1 VSELPKGWVETS
13 IEDVCYVNPRR
24 DVDLDLDDLVS
35 FVPMPALDEFSG
47 EITRPIQRPLR
58 QVAKGFTQFLE
69 GDVLFAKITPSMEN
83 GKSAVAR
90 HLTNGTGFGSTEFH
104 VLRSTGV
111 IEPDYLWRYLRQQEF
126 RDNAAA
132 VMTGAV
138 GQLRV
143 PTEYLKK
150 HPIPLAP
157 LTEQRRIVAKLD
169 ELLARTARARADL
182 DRIPILVSSCKQALL
197 ASAFSGGLTAGWR
210 LHQSL
215 TPARPEEIRA
225 VVKQERDKQRAA
237 EGVRS
242 KGANRN
248 IPPDIADPPPLP
260 KGWAWLTFEECS
272 WDLTVGHVG
281 PMKDRYV
288 PSGTPF
294 LRSLNVKPN
303 RIDLTNIVYIG
314 SDFDREL
321 HKSRLKAG
329 TIVVVRTGAPG
340 VAAVIPPEL
349 DGANCS
355 DLVICRPVNSVNPH
369 YAAYFINSAFAQNV
383 VAGFQVGVAQQHFNV
398 GAMSKLALPYAPF
411 EEQCEIVF
419 WLDTAFGW
427 LDRLAAERGHAMQL
441 LPHLDQAIL
450 AKAFRGELVPQDPR
464 DKPASELL
472 ARSRV
477 ARAEAPK
484 RIRRVNPRAT
494 GEVVTSEIEPPTLAQ
509 KEQDMDKTRKDV
521 PANHLCEVV
530 KKAGG
535 EIKADALWRASE
547 MQIDEF
553 YKLLRDDIAAKRL
566 KETADKVSITD
577 AR

>member
-1 VSELPKGWVETS
+1 VSELPRGWVETS
-13 IEDVCYVNPRR
+13 IQDVCYVNPRR

-90 HLTNGTGFGSTEFH
+90 HLTNGIGFGSTEFH

-169 ELLARTARARADL
+169 ALLARTARARADL

-197 ASAFSGGLTAGWR
+197 ASAFSGKLTAGWR
-210 LHQSL
+210 RYRAI
-215 TPARPEEIRA
+215 TPRRPEEIRA
-225 VVKQERDKQRAA
+225 AVKQERDKQRAA
-237 EGVRS
+237 EGIRS

-260 KGWAWLTFEECS
+260 NGWAWLTFEECS

-288 PSGTPF
+288 RSGTPF

-303 RIDLTNIVYIG
+303 RIDLTDIVYIG

-329 TIVVVRTGAPG
+329 TVVVVRTGAPG

-355 DLVICRPVNSVNPH
+355 DLVICRPVDSVDPH
-369 YAAYFINSAFAQNV
+369 FAAYFINSAFAQNV

-411 EEQCEIVF
+411 AEQREIAF
-419 WLDTAFGW
+419 RLDTAFGW
-427 LDRLAAERGHAMQL
+427 LDRLA
-441 LPHLDQAIL
+441 
-450 AKAFRGELVPQDPR
+450 
-464 DKPASELL
+464 
-472 ARSRV
+472 
-477 ARAEAPK
+477 
-484 RIRRVNPRAT
+484 
-494 GEVVTSEIEPPTLAQ
+494 
-509 KEQDMDKTRKDV
+509 
-521 PANHLCEVV
+521 
-530 KKAGG
+530 
-535 EIKADALWRASE
+535 
-547 MQIDEF
+547 
-553 YKLLRDDIAAKRL
+553 
-566 KETADKVSITD
+566 
-577 AR
+577 